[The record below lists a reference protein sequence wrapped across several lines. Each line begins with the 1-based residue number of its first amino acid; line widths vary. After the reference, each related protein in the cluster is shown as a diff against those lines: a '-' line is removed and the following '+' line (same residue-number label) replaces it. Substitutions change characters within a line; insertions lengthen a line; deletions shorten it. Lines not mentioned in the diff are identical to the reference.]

1 MEIWKK
7 GVAEREG
14 EEWYRKRGWG
24 GFCGWGNKRGN
35 EDAEP
40 DI

>member
-14 EEWYRKRGWG
+14 WYRKRGWG
-24 GFCGWGNKRGN
+24 DFCGWGNKRGS
-35 EDAEP
+35 EDTEP